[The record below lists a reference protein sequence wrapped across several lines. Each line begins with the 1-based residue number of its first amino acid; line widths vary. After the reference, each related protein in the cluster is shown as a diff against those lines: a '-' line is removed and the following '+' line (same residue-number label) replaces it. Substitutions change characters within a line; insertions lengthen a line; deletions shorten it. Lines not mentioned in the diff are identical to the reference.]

1 MNYQTKN
8 VFQNKFANQT
18 IDLIYYQI
26 DEFAKSNSITL
37 NLSEDFGL
45 TGKAAAVLQ
54 DSEFDDLKQIVFAV
68 SDSAIYKIIT
78 NELPKLITY
87 KGVVKFKE
95 RTIFYFDDFIIEFW
109 LMETLNIID
118 VDTIK
123 VQLIEEIPPILL

>member
-1 MNYQTKN
+1 MSYQTKN
-8 VFQNKFANQT
+8 VFQNKLANQT

-26 DEFAKSNSITL
+26 DEYAKSNSITL

-109 LMETLNIID
+109 LLETLNIID

-123 VQLIEEIPPILL
+123 VQLLEEIPTILL